1 MSPPQRVLVTGA
13 PGFIGSHVVR
23 VLLDA
28 ERDVAI
34 VVRPGNPMPRLRDVA
49 DRLTVMSCDLANPTT
64 LRPALAEW
72 RPDACIH
79 LAWYA
84 EPGKYLTAPENV
96 PALMASLTL
105 LDELIRAGCGQVVM
119 TGTCAEYDTDVGYLR
134 EGGPT
139 RPLTLY
145 AASKLSLSLMAE
157 QIAAAAGV
165 NLAWARLFYLYG
177 PDEDER
183 RLVPALIRAL
193 LRGEAFPVTPG
204 EQVRDY
210 LHVADMA
217 SALWGLAER
226 RVNGVVNVCSGV
238 PVTMRQVME
247 TIGEI
252 TSEGDLIR
260 FGALPYR
267 EWDPPFICGDN
278 RRLRAVTGWQPRYP
292 SLAAGLCQT
301 VDWWKAR
308 PAA

>member
-13 PGFIGSHVVR
+13 AGFIGSHVVR

-34 VVRPGNPMPRLRDVA
+34 VVRPGNPMRRLRDVA
-49 DRLTVMSCDLANPTT
+49 DRVTVMSCDLADPTT

-96 PALMASLTL
+96 PALMSSLAL
-105 LDELIRAGCGQVVM
+105 LDELIRVGCGQIVM

-134 EGGPT
+134 EDSPT

-157 QIAAAAGV
+157 QIAAAAGIS
-165 NLAWARLFYLYG
+165 LAWARLFYLYG
-177 PDEDER
+177 PHEDER

-193 LRGEAFPVTPG
+193 ARGEEFPATAG
-204 EQVRDY
+204 AQVRDY
-210 LHVADMA
+210 LHVEDMA
-217 SALWGLAER
+217 SALWGLAEQH
-226 RVNGVVNVCSGV
+226 VNGTVNVCSGV

-252 TSEGDLIR
+252 AGGGDLIR
-260 FGALPYR
+260 FGAVPYR
-267 EWDPPFICGDN
+267 DWDPPFICGDN
-278 RRLRAVTGWQPRYP
+278 RRLRAAADWQPRYP
-292 SLAAGLCQT
+292 TLRAGLCQT
-301 VDWWKAR
+301 VNWWKAR
-308 PAA
+308 LAA